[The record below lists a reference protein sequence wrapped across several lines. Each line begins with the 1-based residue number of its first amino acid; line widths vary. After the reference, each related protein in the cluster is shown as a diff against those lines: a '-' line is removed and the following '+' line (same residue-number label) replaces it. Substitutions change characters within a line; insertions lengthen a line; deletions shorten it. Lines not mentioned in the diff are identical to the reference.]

1 MQALIHIT
9 IAANPAFSYQIPL
22 LDWVK
27 QQPFDVVCYDFDNHS
42 EAVLADYAIQLLDQ
56 SAKALIVIEYNASS
70 QQRGSSI
77 KLLNKAVRQKYKD
90 IKLILNGTDPVLE
103 KMGKVL
109 GKTNFYADQPLE
121 KQKALCRKFFTKA
134 V

>member
-9 IAANPAFSYQIPL
+9 VATHPTFSYQIPL
-22 LDWVK
+22 PDWVK
-27 QQPFDVVCYDFDNHS
+27 RQPFDVLCYDFDNHS

-56 SAKALIVIEYNASS
+56 SDKVLIIIEYKASS
-70 QQRGSSI
+70 QQRNSII
-77 KLLNKAVRQKYKD
+77 KLLNKAVRQKNKD

-109 GKTNFYADQPLE
+109 GEMNFYANQPLE
-121 KQKALCRKFFTKA
+121 NQKALCQAFFT
-134 V
+134 